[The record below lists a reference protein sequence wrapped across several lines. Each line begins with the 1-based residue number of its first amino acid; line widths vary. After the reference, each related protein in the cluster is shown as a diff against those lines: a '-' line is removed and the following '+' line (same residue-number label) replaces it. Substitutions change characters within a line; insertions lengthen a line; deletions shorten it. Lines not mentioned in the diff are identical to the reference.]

1 MATPLGN
8 SPSEGRRIMSSPRPK
23 GRENAKN
30 ILCRNITIYGH
41 CRYEKDGCAYN
52 HDVGSFKSQQTQ
64 NESAKK
70 RFNVDSPAFKP
81 LGPMTNGNSSGAK
94 SASISPQAAGA
105 AIFTPKSTSAGTATP
120 PAHPRDTSAE
130 WINNE
135 IPEFVPSGFDPN
147 HLMPSDPASNSNSMN
162 AYDPFL
168 MTSTTVNQFNQSNNQ
183 HQTQLNPYAQDTNS
197 LDSAAYF
204 QAANNYSQPL
214 QYHLYA
220 PLGPHREN
228 LLAYQRTAHDF
239 FLPDS
244 LREDLQRKSE
254 ATLQTLPN
262 STLPSQVDH
271 FHSLVPLD
279 INNQKNAA
287 LFGYSSW
294 VYKAVSSND
303 GFTYTLRRLEG
314 FRLTN
319 EQAIRSVQAWK
330 RINNGNVVSV
340 HDAFTTR
347 AFGDSSLILVTDYHP
362 LSKTLAE
369 QHFNQSPGFPGS
381 HSNRL
386 PKQHVPEQI
395 LWGYICQI
403 ASALKAIHSERL
415 AARLIHPSK
424 ILITSKNRIRLNACA
439 ILDVTQ
445 YDSQRPITDFQL
457 EDLVQLGRLILQI
470 ISGTS
475 NATFNI
481 SKALEQLARSYSDR
495 LKECIGWLLSSYPP
509 TPSPIPPNDPSS
521 PIVLDIHTIDT
532 FLTGIA
538 PHLASLLDNVLHA
551 EDSLTSSLT
560 RELENGRLF
569 RLLAKLN
576 FILER
581 PEQSPSHP
589 NQLPSQQTA
598 AQQQWSETG
607 ERYVIKLFR
616 DYVFHHVDANGAPVL
631 DLAHV
636 LQALNKLDTGCE
648 EKVTLVSRD
657 EQSLFIVS
665 FREVKRAVEA
675 AWTDLMKAG
684 RQAAAAGGRG

>member
-1 MATPLGN
+1 MVIVATRKMVALTTMML
-8 SPSEGRRIMSSPRPK
+8 EASSLSRPK
-23 GRENAKN
+23 TR
-30 ILCRNITIYGH
+30 
-41 CRYEKDGCAYN
+41 D
-52 HDVGSFKSQQTQ
+52 D
-64 NESAKK
+64 SAKK

-81 LGPMTNGNSSGAK
+81 LGPITNGNSSGAK
-94 SASISPQAAGA
+94 GASISPQAAGA
-105 AIFTPKSTSAGTATP
+105 AIFTPKSTNAGTATP
-120 PAHPRDTSAE
+120 PVHPRDTSTE

-147 HLMPSDPASNSNSMN
+147 HLMPNDPTSSSSAMN

-168 MTSTTVNQFNQSNNQ
+168 MTSTTTNQFNQSNNQ
-183 HQTQLNPYAQDTNS
+183 QQTQLNPYAQDTNS
-197 LDSAAYF
+197 LGSAAYF

-254 ATLQTLPN
+254 ATLQSLPN

-279 INNQKNAA
+279 TNNQKNAA

-294 VYKAVSSND
+294 VYKAMSSND

-424 ILITSKNRIRLNACA
+424 ILVTSKNRIRLNACA

-445 YDSQRPITDFQL
+445 YDSQRLITDFQL

-481 SKALEQLARSYSDR
+481 PKALEQLTRSYSER
-495 LKECIGWLLSSYPP
+495 LKECITWLLSSYPP
-509 TPSPIPPNDPSS
+509 TPTPTPPNAPSS
-521 PIVLDIHTIDT
+521 PVVLDIHTIDT

-538 PHLASLLDNVLHA
+538 PHLTSLFDNVLHA
-551 EDSLTSSLT
+551 EDSLTSSLM

-581 PEQSPSHP
+581 PEQSIPASLPSH
-589 NQLPSQQTA
+589 QLNS

-616 DYVFHHVDANGAPVL
+616 DYVFHHVDTNGAPVL

-648 EKVTLVSRD
+648 ERVSLVSRD
-657 EQSLFIVS
+657 EQSLYIVS